1 MIKKSCAGKKHGKL
15 WYMLGLCHTDA
26 IETSLMPEEQYDF
39 SENNLARSNDMSGEI
54 QDGGDYIMSMAYLMA
69 WKGPVL
75 EQDDPYGT
83 QEKTTGLKAKKHI
96 HEAQILPEND
106 YDQIK
111 EMVYKYGGVESS
123 MYMSL
128 NNSNQNSLL

>member
-1 MIKKSCAGKKHGKL
+1 MIFQRI
-15 WYMLGLCHTDA
+15 T
-26 IETSLMPEEQYDF
+26 I
-39 SENNLARSNDMSGEI
+39 ARSNDMSGEI

-96 HEAQILPEND
+96 QEAQILPEKD

-128 NNSNQNSLL
+128 NNSKSKSVYYNESEYAYCYKGKKSLIMM